1 MVGLHF
7 VSKSLLLFPFSAQE
21 INGTR
26 NCKAVCG
33 KTVSKHEAVKIEAEN
48 DSKEPAEAYSEHYA
62 VKQGEHEAEPC
73 VADSL
78 YKGVSSAHNCERGEH
93 PHNCRDKGR
102 GHIVNERVVGEYH
115 KELLAYREVKDHT
128 HKRKRTCVYPG
139 KVDRFFRPALLLCR
153 DILADHREC
162 GVLYSLRY
170 LIDDIVDSHSDAEGC
185 RGYNAYIV
193 YHRVNV
199 KHREVDAAR
208 LDSHRRTELEYHS
221 RVFLIGY
228 KALRLEIEAKLHLTA
243 VEIPYREDKGHRLTD
258 YCRPRRTG
266 NAHSE
271 GTDEDDVEHEVDDR
285 GDADEHKR
293 TAVFSDNRLTE
304 LFTPVIYGSGA
315 AAAFYQ
321 KRLNDYEPVKFVVVD
336 SAERAQQGRV
346 NLVECGAKELSVT
359 PGKPSKAGGEAAAAA
374 LNMAIEE
381 LKDGAIDALV
391 TAPIDKEMIQSE
403 TFSFTGHT
411 EFLAKELEGE
421 PLMIM
426 TSELM
431 RVGLATI
438 HVPVAQV
445 ADSLSKELIV
455 ERINQINASM
465 RQDFG
470 VVRPKVAVL
479 ALNPHAGDGGLLGK
493 EEQEIIK
500 PAIVEAYENG
510 VLAFGPFAA
519 DGFFASGQFKNYD
532 AILAMYHDQGLA
544 PFKTLTP
551 NGVNFTAS
559 LSEVR
564 TSPDHGVAYDIAGKG
579 IADEQSMRNA
589 IYEAIDIVQRRREW
603 AEWNANPLQHFEREK
618 GRDISIKDLPE
629 TEHHD

>member
-1 MVGLHF
+1 MSKRLKIGITQGDTNGVGWEVIL
-7 VSKSLLLFPFSAQE
+7 
-21 INGTR
+21 
-26 NCKAVCG
+26 
-33 KTVSKHEAVKIEAEN
+33 KI
-48 DSKEPAEAYSEHYA
+48 
-62 VKQGEHEAEPC
+62 
-73 VADSL
+73 
-78 YKGVSSAHNCERGEH
+78 
-93 PHNCRDKGR
+93 
-102 GHIVNERVVGEYH
+102 
-115 KELLAYREVKDHT
+115 
-128 HKRKRTCVYPG
+128 
-139 KVDRFFRPALLLCR
+139 
-153 DILADHREC
+153 
-162 GVLYSLRY
+162 
-170 LIDDIVDSHSDAEGC
+170 
-185 RGYNAYIV
+185 
-193 YHRVNV
+193 
-199 KHREVDAAR
+199 
-208 LDSHRRTELEYHS
+208 
-221 RVFLIGY
+221 
-228 KALRLEIEAKLHLTA
+228 
-243 VEIPYREDKGHRLTD
+243 
-258 YCRPRRTG
+258 
-266 NAHSE
+266 
-271 GTDEDDVEHEVDDR
+271 
-285 GDADEHKR
+285 
-293 TAVFSDNRLTE
+293 FSDNRLTE

-321 KRLNDYEPVKFVVVD
+321 KCLSDVEPVKFVVVD

-359 PGKPSKAGGEAAAAA
+359 PGKPSKVGGEAAAAA
-374 LNMAIEE
+374 LVKAIEE
-381 LKDGAIDALV
+381 LKSGAIDAMV

-403 TFSFTGHT
+403 VFSFTGHT
-411 EFLAKELEGE
+411 EFLAKELDGE

-438 HVPVAQV
+438 HVPVAEV
-445 ADSLSKELIV
+445 AQSLSKELIV

-479 ALNPHAGDGGLLGK
+479 ALNPHAGDGGLLGT
-493 EEQEIIK
+493 EEQDIIK
-500 PAIVEAYENG
+500 PAIVEAYEGG

-564 TSPDHGVAYDIAGKG
+564 TSPDHGVADDIAGKG

-589 IYEAIDIVQRRREW
+589 IYEAIDIVQRRSEW
-603 AEWNANPLQHFEREK
+603 EEWNANPLQHFEREK

>member
-1 MVGLHF
+1 MSKRLKIGITQGDTNGVGWEVIL
-7 VSKSLLLFPFSAQE
+7 
-21 INGTR
+21 
-26 NCKAVCG
+26 
-33 KTVSKHEAVKIEAEN
+33 KI
-48 DSKEPAEAYSEHYA
+48 
-62 VKQGEHEAEPC
+62 
-73 VADSL
+73 
-78 YKGVSSAHNCERGEH
+78 
-93 PHNCRDKGR
+93 
-102 GHIVNERVVGEYH
+102 
-115 KELLAYREVKDHT
+115 
-128 HKRKRTCVYPG
+128 
-139 KVDRFFRPALLLCR
+139 
-153 DILADHREC
+153 
-162 GVLYSLRY
+162 
-170 LIDDIVDSHSDAEGC
+170 
-185 RGYNAYIV
+185 
-193 YHRVNV
+193 
-199 KHREVDAAR
+199 
-208 LDSHRRTELEYHS
+208 
-221 RVFLIGY
+221 
-228 KALRLEIEAKLHLTA
+228 
-243 VEIPYREDKGHRLTD
+243 
-258 YCRPRRTG
+258 
-266 NAHSE
+266 
-271 GTDEDDVEHEVDDR
+271 
-285 GDADEHKR
+285 
-293 TAVFSDNRLTE
+293 FSDNRLAE
-304 LFTPVIYGSGA
+304 LFTPVIYGSSA
-315 AAAFYQ
+315 AAAYYQ
-321 KRLNDYEPVKFVVVD
+321 KRLNDIEPVKFVVVD
-336 SAERAQQGRV
+336 GAERAQQGRV

-359 PGKPSKAGGEAAAAA
+359 PGKPSKVGGEAAAAA
-374 LNMAIEE
+374 LNKAIKE

-438 HVPVAQV
+438 HVPVAEV
-445 ADSLSKELIV
+445 AQSLSKELIV

-465 RQDFG
+465 REDFG

-589 IYEAIDIVQRRREW
+589 IYEAIDIVQRRSEW

>member
-1 MVGLHF
+1 MSKRLKIGITQGDTNGVGWEVIL
-7 VSKSLLLFPFSAQE
+7 
-21 INGTR
+21 
-26 NCKAVCG
+26 
-33 KTVSKHEAVKIEAEN
+33 KI
-48 DSKEPAEAYSEHYA
+48 
-62 VKQGEHEAEPC
+62 
-73 VADSL
+73 
-78 YKGVSSAHNCERGEH
+78 
-93 PHNCRDKGR
+93 
-102 GHIVNERVVGEYH
+102 
-115 KELLAYREVKDHT
+115 
-128 HKRKRTCVYPG
+128 
-139 KVDRFFRPALLLCR
+139 
-153 DILADHREC
+153 
-162 GVLYSLRY
+162 
-170 LIDDIVDSHSDAEGC
+170 
-185 RGYNAYIV
+185 
-193 YHRVNV
+193 
-199 KHREVDAAR
+199 
-208 LDSHRRTELEYHS
+208 
-221 RVFLIGY
+221 
-228 KALRLEIEAKLHLTA
+228 
-243 VEIPYREDKGHRLTD
+243 
-258 YCRPRRTG
+258 
-266 NAHSE
+266 
-271 GTDEDDVEHEVDDR
+271 
-285 GDADEHKR
+285 
-293 TAVFSDNRLTE
+293 FSDNRLTE
-304 LFTPVIYGSGA
+304 LFTPVVYGSSS

-321 KRLNDYEPVKFVVVD
+321 KRLNDIEPVKFVVVE

-346 NLVECGAKELSVT
+346 NLVEVGAKELHVT
-359 PGKPSKAGGEAAAAA
+359 PGKPSKVGGEAAAAA
-374 LNMAIEE
+374 LSKAIEE
-381 LKDGAIDALV
+381 LKSGAIDAMV

-411 EFLAKELEGE
+411 EFLAKELDGE

-431 RVGLATI
+431 RVGLVTI

-445 ADSLSKELIV
+445 AESLSKELIV
-455 ERINQINASM
+455 ERIKQMNASM

-493 EEQEIIK
+493 EEQEIIQ
-500 PAIVEAYENG
+500 PAIVEAYEDG

-579 IADEQSMRNA
+579 VADEQSMRNA
-589 IYEAIDIVQRRREW
+589 IYDALDIVNRRREW

-629 TEHHD
+629 QEHND

>member
-1 MVGLHF
+1 MSKRLKIGITQGDTNGVGWEVIL
-7 VSKSLLLFPFSAQE
+7 
-21 INGTR
+21 
-26 NCKAVCG
+26 
-33 KTVSKHEAVKIEAEN
+33 KI
-48 DSKEPAEAYSEHYA
+48 
-62 VKQGEHEAEPC
+62 
-73 VADSL
+73 
-78 YKGVSSAHNCERGEH
+78 
-93 PHNCRDKGR
+93 
-102 GHIVNERVVGEYH
+102 
-115 KELLAYREVKDHT
+115 
-128 HKRKRTCVYPG
+128 
-139 KVDRFFRPALLLCR
+139 
-153 DILADHREC
+153 
-162 GVLYSLRY
+162 
-170 LIDDIVDSHSDAEGC
+170 
-185 RGYNAYIV
+185 
-193 YHRVNV
+193 
-199 KHREVDAAR
+199 
-208 LDSHRRTELEYHS
+208 
-221 RVFLIGY
+221 
-228 KALRLEIEAKLHLTA
+228 
-243 VEIPYREDKGHRLTD
+243 
-258 YCRPRRTG
+258 
-266 NAHSE
+266 
-271 GTDEDDVEHEVDDR
+271 
-285 GDADEHKR
+285 
-293 TAVFSDNRLTE
+293 FSDNRLAE
-304 LFTPVIYGSGA
+304 LFTPVIYGSSV

-321 KRLNDYEPVKFVVVD
+321 KRLNDIEPVKLVVVEG
-336 SAERAQQGRV
+336 AERAQQGRV

-374 LNMAIEE
+374 LNRAIEE
-381 LKDGAIDALV
+381 LKSGAIDAMV

-403 TFSFTGHT
+403 SFSYTGHT

-426 TSELM
+426 ASELM

-438 HVPVAQV
+438 HVPVAKV
-445 ADSLSKELIV
+445 AESLSKELIV
-455 ERINQINASM
+455 ERINQMNASM

-493 EEQEIIK
+493 EEEEIIK
-500 PAIVEAYENG
+500 PAIVEAYEAG

-579 IADEQSMRNA
+579 VADEQSMRNA
-589 IYEAIDIVQRRREW
+589 IYDAIDIVQRRREW

-629 TEHHD
+629 QEHND